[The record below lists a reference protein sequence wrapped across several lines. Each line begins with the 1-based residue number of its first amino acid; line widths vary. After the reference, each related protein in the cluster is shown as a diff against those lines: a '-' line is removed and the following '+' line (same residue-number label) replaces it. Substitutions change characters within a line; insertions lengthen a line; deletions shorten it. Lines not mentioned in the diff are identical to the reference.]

1 MQVAKKLQ
9 ISQQYISE
17 LEKRKHL
24 HGQLLDKFLYALS
37 SDREEWEKFKK
48 AFILA
53 SLRRNTHYLLKN
65 PRIVFYVVRTRNA
78 S

>member
-1 MQVAKKLQ
+1 MLFRKYKNKTQVQVAKKLQ

-48 AFILA
+48 
-53 SLRRNTHYLLKN
+53 LLSSH
-65 PRIVFYVVRTRNA
+65 R
-78 S
+78 